1 MSAPRPRPAR
11 APASASTRLAL
22 ASAAW
27 VGALV
32 LAGGAGTVLLRPRAP
47 ATHTV
52 TIDATSYAPA
62 RLEVRA
68 GDTVVWVNK
77 DLFPHT
83 VTGAG
88 GAFDSDVLA
97 QGKSWHYTPEKL
109 GAFDYACVFH
119 PTMKGRLEVR

>member
-1 MSAPRPRPAR
+1 MSPRRP
-11 APASASTRLAL
+11 TAL
-22 ASAAW
+22 AAW
-27 VGALV
+27 ACGLI
-32 LAGGAGTVLLRPRAP
+32 LAGGAGATLLRARGPV
-47 ATHTV
+47 THTV

-88 GAFDSDVLA
+88 GAFDSDVLV
-97 QGKSWHYTPEKL
+97 QGTSWRYTPKDV
-109 GAFDYACVFH
+109 GAFDYACVLH
-119 PTMKGRLEVR
+119 PTMRGRLEVR